1 MILQTLENESWQVGV
16 LPETGA
22 STAFGRVRRGDQWID
37 VMRPT
42 AASDYGN
49 SSLCASFIMLP
60 WANRLRDAKFQFEGK
75 TYQLQPSSND
85 GTAIHGTVRR
95 LAWQVASED
104 KTRLVTTFDSSS
116 YEKDKINFPF
126 KFSARAEFWLDGLDF
141 HMNVTLKNDDSQPF
155 PAGFGHHPYFV
166 RDAENKVQVQ
176 LFCEE
181 RFDLVD
187 LMAAA
192 PPVPIRPE
200 ADFRALKPLGTK
212 DFGDLFTQRT
222 SETAARIVYPNAA
235 VSIHADPLFQNVLL
249 YAPEGQPFFA
259 IEPQTNVNDGF
270 NLLDQGIK
278 GSGVFILQPGD
289 SKSGLV
295 TLRVEAS

>member
-1 MILQTLENESWQVGV
+1 MTLQTLENAHWQVGI
-16 LPETGA
+16 LPETGS
-22 STAFGRVRRGDQWID
+22 STAFGRVRRDDAWID

-42 AASDYGN
+42 DPSNYGN

-60 WANRLRDAKFQFEGK
+60 WANRLRDAHFRFEGRD
-75 TYQLQPSSND
+75 YQLQPSSND

-95 LAWQVASED
+95 LAWQTLSAD
-104 KTRLVTTFDSSS
+104 KTHLVTAFDSSS

-126 KFSARAEFWLDGLDF
+126 KFSARADFWLDGVDF
-141 HMNVTLKNDDSQPF
+141 HMTLALKNEDAQPF

-166 RDAENKVQVQ
+166 RDAENQVQVQ
-176 LFCEE
+176 VYCEE

-187 LMAAA
+187 LMAIA
-192 PPVPIRPE
+192 PPVAIRPD

-212 DFGDLFTQRT
+212 DYGDLFTKRT
-222 SETAARIVYPNAA
+222 SETAARIVYPNVS
-235 VSIHADPLFQNVLL
+235 VSIHADPLFRNVLL

-259 IEPQTNVNDGF
+259 IEPQTNANNGF
-270 NLLDQGIK
+270 NLLDQGIE
-278 GSGVFILQPGD
+278 GNGIFILQPGE

-295 TLRVEAS
+295 TIRAEG